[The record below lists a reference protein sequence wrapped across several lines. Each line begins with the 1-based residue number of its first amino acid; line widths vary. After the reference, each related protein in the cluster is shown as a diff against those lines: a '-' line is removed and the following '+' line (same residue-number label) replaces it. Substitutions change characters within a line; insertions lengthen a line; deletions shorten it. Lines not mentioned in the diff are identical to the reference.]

1 MASFFADGGC
11 FNYLLCR
18 VYQHGL
24 GRFAKKRTD
33 FYSRHCRSHR
43 LASPVGASQELIL
56 FFLLTIE
63 RLGEVEEGQRL
74 EMQLAYLV
82 LAAFEGSLILRPMV
96 CLDYFWEI
104 SYDLNR
110 WEVDL
115 DGAIDYHKPLFI
127 HHSRRVKAMFD
138 KFTNR
143 AKQVIKLAKKEAQRL
158 NHNYLGTEHVLL
170 GLLKLGQGVAVNVLR
185 NLKIDFDT
193 VGGEV
198 EKLVGYGPEIQVYG
212 DPALTGKVKKVFEY
226 ANEEAANLNHNYVG
240 TEHLLLGLLRQTD
253 GVAAQV
259 LENLNVN
266 LKEVRK
272 EVLKEL
278 ETFNLQLPPLG
289 SSAGSTGSGD
299 PVGPTGKAPSSS
311 KPFEKG
317 TNGNDKMPALKAY
330 GYDLTENCREGRMD
344 PVIGRKEEIEQVILI
359 LCRRRK
365 NNPVL
370 IGEAGVGKTAIVEG
384 LAQAIV
390 KGEVPDNLRNKKLIT
405 LDLALMIAGTKY
417 RGQFEERIKAVMDE
431 IKKHGNILLF
441 IDELHTIVGAG
452 AAEGAID
459 ASNILK
465 PALSR
470 GEIQCI
476 GATTIDE
483 YRKHIE
489 KDAALE
495 RRFQKVLVQ
504 PPSVKD
510 TIEILTGLKVKY
522 EEHHK
527 CIYTAS
533 AIEAAAELSDR
544 YIPVRFL
551 PDKAIDLIDEAGA
564 KMRIAMSSQ
573 PQDISQVE
581 TQIEEMRMA
590 KEQAISKQEYET
602 AAKLRDREKQL
613 REQLQQ
619 IKTEW
624 EINKEEH
631 EVVVTYEDVAQVIAK
646 QTGIPI
652 SRLTEGEVQKVLH
665 LEEHLK
671 KEIIGQDEALQAICR
686 AIRRSQAD
694 IKDPNRPIGAFLF
707 LGPTGVGKTLLAK
720 LLAKEMFG
728 GEEALIQQDM
738 SEYMEKFAVSR
749 MTGSPPGYVGHE
761 EGGQLT
767 ELVRQR
773 PYSVVLFDEIEKA
786 HPDVMGL
793 LLQILEEGRL
803 TDSFGRKINFRNTI
817 VIMTS
822 NVGSDLIKQNSEI
835 GFGAKGGMPDMENVR
850 NECTKRVNKQFTPE
864 LRNRLD
870 GIVIFNMLTREML
883 GRIVQLK
890 VNELQQRLTRRSVQL
905 ELDEKAIAFLAEK
918 GSEEW
923 ELGARP
929 IRRVVEQYLEEPLST
944 KLLANPQQGASIAI
958 SSDGQQL
965 LFEEKQTFALA
976 NTEASSS
983 RTARTAKRS

>member
-1 MASFFADGGC
+1 
-11 FNYLLCR
+11 
-18 VYQHGL
+18 
-24 GRFAKKRTD
+24 
-33 FYSRHCRSHR
+33 
-43 LASPVGASQELIL
+43 
-56 FFLLTIE
+56 
-63 RLGEVEEGQRL
+63 
-74 EMQLAYLV
+74 
-82 LAAFEGSLILRPMV
+82 
-96 CLDYFWEI
+96 
-104 SYDLNR
+104 
-110 WEVDL
+110 
-115 DGAIDYHKPLFI
+115 
-127 HHSRRVKAMFD
+127 MFD

-185 NLKIDFDT
+185 NLNIDFET
-193 VGGEV
+193 VRNEV

-278 ETFNLQLPPLG
+278 ETFNLQLPPIG
-289 SSAGSTGSGD
+289 GPSTPQGAGGPAGAGAGAGSAGGQQ
-299 PVGPTGKAPSSS
+299 

-317 TNGNDKMPALKAY
+317 NSTGTDKMPALKAY
-330 GYDLTENCREGRMD
+330 GHDLTEMCREGKMD
-344 PVIGRKEEIEQVILI
+344 PVIGRKEEVERLILI

-370 IGEAGVGKTAIVEG
+370 VGEAGVGKTAIVEG

-390 KGEVPDNLRNKKLIT
+390 KGEVPDNLRKKKLIT

-431 IKKHGNILLF
+431 IKKNGNVLLF

-495 RRFQKVLVQ
+495 RRFQKIMIQ
-504 PPSVKD
+504 PPSVEE
-510 TIEILTGLKVKY
+510 TIEILNGLKTKY

-527 CIYTAS
+527 CIYTAHS
-533 AIEAAAELSDR
+533 LRAAAVLSDR
-544 YIPVRFL
+544 YVHGRFL

-564 KMRIAMSSQ
+564 KMRIAMMNQ
-573 PQDISQVE
+573 PQDISKYE
-581 TQIEEMRMA
+581 SEIEEIRLA
-590 KEQAISKQEYET
+590 KEEAIGKQEYEK
-602 AAKLRDREKQL
+602 AAKLRDKEKTS

-619 IKTEW
+619 IRSEW

-631 EVVVTYEDVAQVIAK
+631 EVIVEDEDVANVVAR
-646 QTGIPI
+646 QTGIPLN
-652 SRLTEGEVQKVLH
+652 RLTEGETQKVLKM
-665 LEEHLK
+665 EELLHGS
-671 KEIIGQDEALQAICR
+671 IIGQEEALKTVSR
-686 AIRRSQAD
+686 AIRRSRAD

-707 LGPTGVGKTLLAK
+707 LGPTGVGKTLLAR
-720 LLAKEMFG
+720 LLAINLFG
-728 GEEALIQQDM
+728 GEDALIQVDM

-767 ELVRQR
+767 EQVRQR

-786 HPDVMGL
+786 HPDVMDL

-803 TDSFGRKINFRNTI
+803 TDSFGRKIDFRNTI
-817 VIMTS
+817 IIMTS
-822 NVGSDLIKQNSEI
+822 NLGADLIKKSTEI
-835 GFGAKGGMPDMENVR
+835 GFGAFEGSLDYAHIKEKIEVSV
-850 NECTKRVNKQFTPE
+850 KKHFKPE
-864 LRNRLD
+864 FLNRLND
-870 GIVIFNMLTREML
+870 MVIFRPLNRDAL
-883 GRIVQLK
+883 LK
-890 VNELQQRLTRRSVQL
+890 VIELEIAKVQGRLLRRDL
-905 ELDEKAIAFLAEK
+905 HITLDDKAKGFLVDK
-918 GSEEW
+918 GFQPEM
-923 ELGARP
+923 GARP
-929 IRRVVEQYLEEPLST
+929 LRRTIEQYLEDPLAEKVLMHPDEGRRCLVTVEGDQLVFIDQEIIPHIKKNSVP
-944 KLLANPQQGASIAI
+944 KANAAPAA
-958 SSDGQQL
+958 
-965 LFEEKQTFALA
+965 
-976 NTEASSS
+976 
-983 RTARTAKRS
+983 

>member
-1 MASFFADGGC
+1 
-11 FNYLLCR
+11 
-18 VYQHGL
+18 
-24 GRFAKKRTD
+24 
-33 FYSRHCRSHR
+33 
-43 LASPVGASQELIL
+43 
-56 FFLLTIE
+56 
-63 RLGEVEEGQRL
+63 
-74 EMQLAYLV
+74 
-82 LAAFEGSLILRPMV
+82 
-96 CLDYFWEI
+96 
-104 SYDLNR
+104 
-110 WEVDL
+110 
-115 DGAIDYHKPLFI
+115 
-127 HHSRRVKAMFD
+127 MFD

-185 NLKIDFDT
+185 NLTIDYEA
-193 VGGEV
+193 VRAEV

-212 DPALTGKVKKVFEY
+212 DPALTGKVKKVFEF

-259 LENLNVN
+259 LENLGVD
-266 LKEVRK
+266 LKDVRK

-289 SSAGSTGSGD
+289 LAGGPPAPGSPGAGKVEKSGPPGAPGAPGAGGD
-299 PVGPTGKAPSSS
+299 KL
-311 KPFEKG
+311 
-317 TNGNDKMPALKAY
+317 PALKAY
-330 GYDLTENCREGRMD
+330 GHDLTEMCREGKMD
-344 PVIGRKEEIEQVILI
+344 PVIGRKKEVERLILI

-370 IGEAGVGKTAIVEG
+370 VGEAGVGKTAIVEG

-390 KGEVPDNLRNKKLIT
+390 KGDVPDNLRKKKLIT
-405 LDLALMIAGTKY
+405 LDLPLMIAGTKY

-495 RRFQKVLVQ
+495 RRFQQIKVA
-504 PPSVKD
+504 PPTVDD
-510 TIEILTGLKVKY
+510 TIQILRGLKEKY
-522 EEHHK
+522 ESHHK
-527 CIYTAS
+527 CIYTDDALWAAS
-533 AIEAAAELSDR
+533 NLSDR
-544 YIPVRFL
+544 YIHGRFL

-564 KMRIAMSSQ
+564 KSRIAMMDQ
-573 PQDISQVE
+573 PQDIGKLEADIE
-581 TQIEEMRMA
+581 TTRIGKEE
-590 KEQAISKQEYET
+590 AISKQEYEK
-602 AAKLRDREKQL
+602 AAKLRDKEKSLREKLQSL
-613 REQLQQ
+613 RA
-619 IKTEW
+619 EW

-631 EVVVTYEDVAQVIAK
+631 QVIVDYEDVAAVIAK
-646 QTGIPI
+646 STGIPI
-652 SRLTEGEVQKVLH
+652 HRLTAGETEKVLH
-665 LEEHLK
+665 L
-671 KEIIGQDEALQAICR
+671 KEDLQKELIGQEEAIDKVCK
-686 AIRRSQAD
+686 AIRRSRAD

-720 LLAKEMFG
+720 LLATFMFG
-728 GEEALIQQDM
+728 GEDALIQVDM

-767 ELVRQR
+767 EQVRQR

-786 HPDVMGL
+786 HPDVMDI
-793 LLQILEEGRL
+793 LLQIFEEGRL
-803 TDSFGRKINFRNTI
+803 TDSFGRKIDFRNTI
-817 VIMTS
+817 IVLTS
-822 NVGSDLIKQNSEI
+822 NLGADLLRSGGQL
-835 GFGAKGGMPDMENVR
+835 GFGASETPALDYEVTKSRIMEKVKK
-850 NECTKRVNKQFTPE
+850 ELKPE
-864 LRNRLD
+864 FLNRLND
-870 GIVIFNMLTREML
+870 YIIFHPLDKEHLKEVIVIEVRKLAKRLKDRE
-883 GRIVQLK
+883 IF
-890 VNELQQRLTRRSVQL
+890 L
-905 ELDEKAIAFLAEK
+905 ELDEKAKSFLVDKGFQPEMGARPLRRIIEEYLEDPLAEK
-918 GSEEW
+918 VLQEPGM
-923 ELGARP
+923 G
-929 IRRVVEQYLEEPLST
+929 RRCAVT
-944 KLLANPQQGASIAI
+944 
-958 SSDGQQL
+958 SDGEKL
-965 LFEEKQTFALA
+965 VFEDLEVFKIDEKRRKRQTDSNNESVATA
-976 NTEASSS
+976 ASHNE
-983 RTARTAKRS
+983 

>member
-1 MASFFADGGC
+1 
-11 FNYLLCR
+11 
-18 VYQHGL
+18 
-24 GRFAKKRTD
+24 
-33 FYSRHCRSHR
+33 
-43 LASPVGASQELIL
+43 
-56 FFLLTIE
+56 
-63 RLGEVEEGQRL
+63 
-74 EMQLAYLV
+74 
-82 LAAFEGSLILRPMV
+82 
-96 CLDYFWEI
+96 
-104 SYDLNR
+104 
-110 WEVDL
+110 
-115 DGAIDYHKPLFI
+115 
-127 HHSRRVKAMFD
+127 MFD

-185 NLKIDFDT
+185 NLNIDFDT
-193 VGGEV
+193 VRNEV

-278 ETFNLQLPPLG
+278 ETFNLQLPPIGGPSPSQGSTQGPMG
-289 SSAGSTGSGD
+289 SSAQAKS
-299 PVGPTGKAPSSS
+299 
-311 KPFEKG
+311 FEKTNSG
-317 TNGNDKMPALKAY
+317 TTADKMPALKAY
-330 GYDLTENCREGRMD
+330 GHDLTEMCREGKMD
-344 PVIGRKEEIEQVILI
+344 PVIGRKEEVERLILI

-370 IGEAGVGKTAIVEG
+370 VGEAGVGKTAIVEG

-390 KGEVPDNLRNKKLIT
+390 KGEVPDNLRKKKLIT

-431 IKKHGNILLF
+431 IKKNGNVLLF

-495 RRFQKVLVQ
+495 RRFQKIIIQ
-504 PPSVKD
+504 PPSVDD
-510 TIEILTGLKVKY
+510 TIEILNGLKTKY

-527 CIYTAS
+527 CIYTPQ
-533 AIEAAAELSDR
+533 AIRAAAVLSDR
-544 YIPVRFL
+544 YIHGRFL
-551 PDKAIDLIDEAGA
+551 PDKAIDLLDEAGA
-564 KMRIAMSSQ
+564 KMRIAMMHQ
-573 PQDISQVE
+573 PQDISKYE
-581 TQIEEMRMA
+581 AEIEETRLA
-590 KEQAISKQEYET
+590 KEEAISKQEYEK
-602 AAKLRDREKQL
+602 AAKLRDKEKNL

-619 IKTEW
+619 IRAEW
-624 EINKEEH
+624 ETNKEEH
-631 EVVVTYEDVAQVIAK
+631 EVLVEDEDVANVVAK
-646 QTGIPI
+646 QTGIPLN
-652 SRLTEGEVQKVLH
+652 RLTEGETQKVLKM
-665 LEEHLK
+665 EEILK
-671 KEIIGQDEALQAICR
+671 GSIIGQDDALKTVSR
-686 AIRRSQAD
+686 AIRRSRAD

-707 LGPTGVGKTLLAK
+707 LGPTGVGKTLLAR
-720 LLAKEMFG
+720 LLAINLFG
-728 GEEALIQQDM
+728 GEDALIQVDM

-767 ELVRQR
+767 EQVRQR
-773 PYSVVLFDEIEKA
+773 PYAVVLFDEIEKA
-786 HPDVMGL
+786 HPDVMDL

-803 TDSFGRKINFRNTI
+803 TDSFGRKVDFRNTI
-817 VIMTS
+817 IIMTS
-822 NVGSDLIKQNSEI
+822 NLGADLIKKSTEV
-835 GFGAKGGMPDMENVR
+835 GFGASEDVLDYAQIKEKIEGAV
-850 NECTKRVNKQFTPE
+850 KKQFKPE
-864 LRNRLD
+864 FLNRLND
-870 GIVIFNMLTREML
+870 MVIFHPLNRESLLHVIELEMKKLQNRLLRRDVHLTLDDKAKNFLVDKGFQPEMGARPL
-883 GRIVQLK
+883 
-890 VNELQQRLTRRSVQL
+890 RRTIEQFL
-905 ELDEKAIAFLAEK
+905 EDPLAEK
-918 GSEEW
+918 
-923 ELGARP
+923 
-929 IRRVVEQYLEEPLST
+929 
-944 KLLANPQQGASIAI
+944 LLMHPDEGFKANI
-958 SSDGQQL
+958 SSDGEKLVFLDEEL
-965 LFEEKQTFALA
+965 LAHRKDAPQKT
-976 NTEASSS
+976 ASS
-983 RTARTAKRS
+983 KPK

>member
-1 MASFFADGGC
+1 
-11 FNYLLCR
+11 
-18 VYQHGL
+18 
-24 GRFAKKRTD
+24 
-33 FYSRHCRSHR
+33 
-43 LASPVGASQELIL
+43 
-56 FFLLTIE
+56 
-63 RLGEVEEGQRL
+63 
-74 EMQLAYLV
+74 
-82 LAAFEGSLILRPMV
+82 
-96 CLDYFWEI
+96 
-104 SYDLNR
+104 
-110 WEVDL
+110 
-115 DGAIDYHKPLFI
+115 
-127 HHSRRVKAMFD
+127 MFD

-185 NLKIDFDT
+185 NLNIDFET
-193 VGGEV
+193 VRAEV
-198 EKLVGYGPEIQVYG
+198 EKLVGFGPEIQVYG
-212 DPALTGKVKKVFEY
+212 DPALTGKVKKVFEF

-278 ETFNLQLPPLG
+278 ETFNLQLPPMGGPSAPQGPTAGAGAG
-289 SSAGSTGSGD
+289 SS
-299 PVGPTGKAPSSS
+299 GKSY
-311 KPFEKG
+311 EKG
-317 TNGNDKMPALKAY
+317 NSSVSDKMPALKAY
-330 GYDLTENCREGRMD
+330 GHDLTEMCREGKMD
-344 PVIGRKEEIEQVILI
+344 PVIGRKEEVERLILI

-370 IGEAGVGKTAIVEG
+370 VGEAGVGKTAIVEG

-390 KGEVPDNLRNKKLIT
+390 RGDVPDNLRKKKLIN

-417 RGQFEERIKAVMDE
+417 RGQFEERIKAVMEE
-431 IKKHGNILLF
+431 IKKNGNVLLF

-495 RRFQKVLVQ
+495 RRFQKIFVA
-504 PPSVKD
+504 PPTVD
-510 TIEILTGLKVKY
+510 ETVEILYGLKSKY

-527 CIYTAS
+527 CIYTAQ
-533 AIEAAAELSDR
+533 ALQAAAVLSDR
-544 YIPVRFL
+544 YIPGRFL

-564 KMRIAMSSQ
+564 KMRISMMNQ
-573 PQDISQVE
+573 PQDISKYEVE
-581 TQIEEMRMA
+581 IEETRLA
-590 KEQAISKQEYET
+590 KDEAIGKQEYEK
-602 AAKLRDREKQL
+602 AAKLRDKEKTL

-619 IKTEW
+619 IRSEW
-624 EINKEEH
+624 EVNKEEH
-631 EVVVTYEDVAQVIAK
+631 EVIVEDEDVAAIVAK
-646 QTGIPI
+646 QTGVPLT
-652 SRLTEGEVQKVLH
+652 RLTEGETHKVLKM
-665 LEEHLK
+665 EEVLK
-671 KEIIGQDEALQAICR
+671 ENIIGQEAALKTVCR
-686 AIRRSQAD
+686 AIRRSRAD

-707 LGPTGVGKTLLAK
+707 LGPTGVGKTLLAR
-720 LLAKEMFG
+720 LLAIHLFG
-728 GEEALIQQDM
+728 GEDALIQVDM

-767 ELVRQR
+767 EQVRQR
-773 PYSVVLFDEIEKA
+773 PYSVVLFDEVEKA
-786 HPDVMGL
+786 HPDVMDL

-803 TDSFGRKINFRNTI
+803 SDSFGRKVDFRNTI

-822 NVGSDLIKQNSEI
+822 NLGADLIRKSTQV
-835 GFGAKGGMPDMENVR
+835 GFGATEGSMDYAHIKEKIESSV
-850 NECTKRVNKQFTPE
+850 KKHFKPE
-864 LRNRLD
+864 FLNRLND
-870 GIVIFNMLTREML
+870 VVIFEPLNREAL
-883 GRIVQLK
+883 LQVIELEIKKVQNRLK
-890 VNELQQRLTRRSVQL
+890 RRDVTLS
-905 ELDEKAIAFLAEK
+905 LDQEAKSFLVEK
-918 GSEEW
+918 GFQPEM
-923 ELGARP
+923 GARP
-929 IRRVVEQYLEEPLST
+929 LRRIIEQYLEDPLAEM
-944 KLLANPQQGASIAI
+944 LLLHPDESRSCLVTLEG
-958 SSDGQQL
+958 DHL
-965 LFEEKQTFALA
+965 TFVDKEVHPRKKEKGGKPEKT
-976 NTEASSS
+976 NGKSEK
-983 RTARTAKRS
+983 AKAAPAA